1 MRLLII
7 LFLSLPAY
15 SSSIDLDYLK
25 EVSSN
30 SHSFKL
36 SHLNLEAN
44 EKKTIHLGE
53 IVSNT
58 AEVFVYMTLSLTCD
72 DKNNHLSIRTLEPG
86 SEGIKSYFHEMQ
98 IEGKTALREE
108 VFLTG
113 DNPEDDVI
121 EGQWYVNLQNKKNR
135 KIRCENLILTVHT
148 RED

>member
-30 SHSFKL
+30 SHSFHL
-36 SHLNLEAN
+36 SHLKLEAK
-44 EKKTIHLGE
+44 EDKTISLGE

-58 AEVFVYMTLSLTCD
+58 AEVFVYMTLSLDCD
-72 DKNNHLSIRTLEPG
+72 ETKNHLILRTLEPG
-86 SEGIKSYFHEMQ
+86 SEGVKSYFHEMQ
-98 IEGKTALREE
+98 IEGKTALRDE
-108 VFLTG
+108 VFTIG
-113 DNPEDDVI
+113 DNPEDDLI
-121 EGQWYVNLQNKKNR
+121 EGEWYLQLKNNKNR
-135 KIRCENLILTVHT
+135 KIRCHNLILTVHT